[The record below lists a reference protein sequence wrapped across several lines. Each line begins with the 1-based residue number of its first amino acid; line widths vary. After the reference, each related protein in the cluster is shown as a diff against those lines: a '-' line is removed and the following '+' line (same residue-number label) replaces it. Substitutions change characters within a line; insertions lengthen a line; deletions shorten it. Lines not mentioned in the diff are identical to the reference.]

1 MTIFI
6 KPVPKDLIFQLT
18 NLQINVIIIWILK
31 HELFW
36 NEVSKSYCSNYSL
49 CSQENL
55 MVVSLFPEQISL
67 LDDTLHAP
75 LPSGTPIK
83 AVVKIQIIWES
94 KLSVWRPITSASLHP
109 SSISLTNFL
118 SCNFIKIIGWKEVE
132 SSKLILDCSKGVS
145 FIRSKKCVRNVIIKW
160 KLVPGSSAESQPEV

>member
-18 NLQINVIIIWILK
+18 NLQINVIIIWIVK

-55 MVVSLFPEQISL
+55 MVVSLFPEQIPL
-67 LDDTLHAP
+67 LGDTLNAM
-75 LPSGTPIK
+75 LPTGTTRKEKIKMNHLGMK
-83 AVVKIQIIWES
+83 AVWFE
-94 KLSVWRPITSASLHP
+94 
-109 SSISLTNFL
+109 
-118 SCNFIKIIGWKEVE
+118 
-132 SSKLILDCSKGVS
+132 
-145 FIRSKKCVRNVIIKW
+145 VRNPSTPAFI
-160 KLVPGSSAESQPEV
+160 LSFSY